1 LARSCHGSSSGTGRR
16 GFLTELTPQQQDAY
30 VERLF
35 DDESRTVPPVSG
47 RPTWWFAHGED
58 RVTSSATA
66 SRVADA
72 VAVDGAGATFHA
84 FQPVVI
90 SFFAERCNPSSY
102 YRVR

>member
-1 LARSCHGSSSGTGRR
+1 MMRVGPFRRCQGGRR
-16 GFLTELTPQQQDAY
+16 G
-30 VERLF
+30 
-35 DDESRTVPPVSG
+35 G
-47 RPTWWFAHGED
+47 FAHGED

-90 SFFAERCNPSSY
+90 SIFAERCNPSSY
-102 YRVR
+102 YWVR